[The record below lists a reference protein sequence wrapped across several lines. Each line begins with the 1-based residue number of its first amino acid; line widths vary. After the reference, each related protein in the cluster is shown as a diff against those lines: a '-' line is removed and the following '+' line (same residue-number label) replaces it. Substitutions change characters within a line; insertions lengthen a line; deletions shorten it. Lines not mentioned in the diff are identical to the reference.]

1 MDKMNFSDAW
11 RVLLV
16 YLAMLV
22 FGVAIVARIIYIQ
35 TVEREELLEQARK
48 VDIKID
54 TVQGA
59 RGNIYSVNGTMLAST
74 VSLYDIGFDF
84 MGVKIDTL
92 ERHIGPLTDS
102 LSKLLH
108 RPKAE
113 FEKLL
118 RYGYKYGNEHK
129 YRCVYLAKGL
139 KIDEY
144 QRLKTFPLFRK
155 KSGNGL
161 NITKRMVRE
170 HPYGILAMRTVGL
183 VEKSDLQNRSKSS
196 LMKGVV
202 GLEGQYDSC
211 LRGEIGYQ
219 LMRRVSGGNRIQ
231 VPSSINK
238 EPKNGCDIYTSIDVE
253 LQDVAEEA
261 LMRCLK
267 ENEAEKGC
275 VIMMDVET
283 GFVEVMANLEYNYN
297 TKQYEERWNVALG
310 QSMEPGST
318 FKAITMTALM
328 ENDPNFN
335 IKRVIDL
342 GPTGTWVYEW
352 RSKNGRAHHFHV
364 RDSHVVKGG
373 KPTVEE
379 AFWES
384 SNIAFSK
391 LVVEYFEK
399 DPKKFID
406 FIYKTKINEPLR
418 VAWKGEESNPKI
430 KSPESKMWSYTSLP
444 SMAMGYELTVTPMV
458 ILTYYNAIANNGRM
472 MKPQFVKEIRRGDEV
487 VQTFEP
493 IVINERIASERTI
506 KTLQGLLRGV
516 VENGTAKALNKCP
529 FPIAGKTGTAQIS
542 SQGGYNKKNY
552 TASFVGYFPADEPK
566 YSCAVIIINPMGG
579 KYYGASVSAPVLKD
593 VAEKVYATRLGIE
606 DVTKTSRANADK
618 YTKASMAYYNDV
630 TDYCEMTGVRMVD
643 GELGSEWVKVSQ
655 STNGGVTIE
664 NMDLDGETVP
674 DLKGMNVMDAVYLIE
689 KMGWKAGFSGKGV
702 VESQSVKAGTKLE
715 KGKVIVLKLAV

>member
-1 MDKMNFSDAW
+1 MRLTGDFKIDNNKQGIMSKKGKGSFFNNFLGGDVFSKETVV
-11 RVLLV
+11 RQLPFILYVVLLLMLYISNT
-16 YLAMLV
+16 YLAEDMRLE
-22 FGVAIVARIIYIQ
+22 IKNKNRLLENKR
-35 TVEREELLEQARK
+35 VEREELLEQARK

-297 TKQYEERWNVALG
+297 TKQYEER
-310 QSMEPGST
+310 
-318 FKAITMTALM
+318 
-328 ENDPNFN
+328 
-335 IKRVIDL
+335 
-342 GPTGTWVYEW
+342 
-352 RSKNGRAHHFHV
+352 
-364 RDSHVVKGG
+364 
-373 KPTVEE
+373 
-379 AFWES
+379 
-384 SNIAFSK
+384 
-391 LVVEYFEK
+391 
-399 DPKKFID
+399 
-406 FIYKTKINEPLR
+406 
-418 VAWKGEESNPKI
+418 
-430 KSPESKMWSYTSLP
+430 
-444 SMAMGYELTVTPMV
+444 
-458 ILTYYNAIANNGRM
+458 
-472 MKPQFVKEIRRGDEV
+472 
-487 VQTFEP
+487 
-493 IVINERIASERTI
+493 
-506 KTLQGLLRGV
+506 
-516 VENGTAKALNKCP
+516 
-529 FPIAGKTGTAQIS
+529 
-542 SQGGYNKKNY
+542 
-552 TASFVGYFPADEPK
+552 
-566 YSCAVIIINPMGG
+566 
-579 KYYGASVSAPVLKD
+579 
-593 VAEKVYATRLGIE
+593 
-606 DVTKTSRANADK
+606 
-618 YTKASMAYYNDV
+618 
-630 TDYCEMTGVRMVD
+630 
-643 GELGSEWVKVSQ
+643 
-655 STNGGVTIE
+655 
-664 NMDLDGETVP
+664 
-674 DLKGMNVMDAVYLIE
+674 
-689 KMGWKAGFSGKGV
+689 
-702 VESQSVKAGTKLE
+702 
-715 KGKVIVLKLAV
+715 

>member
-1 MDKMNFSDAW
+1 MNKMNFADAW

-16 YLAMLV
+16 YLAMLA
-22 FGVAIVARIIYIQ
+22 FGVAVVARIIFIQ

-59 RGNIYSVNGTMLAST
+59 RGNIFSANGTMLAST
-74 VSLYDIGFDF
+74 VSLYDVGFDF
-84 MGVKIDTL
+84 MGVPITKL
-92 ERHIGPLTDS
+92 EKYIGPLTDS
-102 LSKLLH
+102 LSALLH

-118 RYGYKYGNEHK
+118 RKGYKFGNEHR
-129 YRCVYLAKGL
+129 YRCVYLAKGM

-144 QRLKTFPLFRK
+144 QRLRTFPLFK
-155 KSGNGL
+155 DKTANGL
-161 NITKRMVRE
+161 NVTKRMVRE

-183 VEKSDLQNRSKSS
+183 VEKSNLQNRNKSS

-219 LMRRVSGGNRIQ
+219 LMRRVSGGNRIP
-231 VPSSINK
+231 VPSSINV
-238 EPKNGCDIYTSIDVE
+238 EPKNGCDVYTSIDVE

-261 LMRCLK
+261 LLRCLK

-275 VIMMDVET
+275 VVMMDVAT
-283 GFVEVMANLEYNYN
+283 GFVEVIANLEYNHS

-318 FKAITMTALM
+318 FKAITMTALL

-335 IKRVIDL
+335 IKRVLNL
-342 GPTGTWVYEW
+342 GPTTTWVYEW
-352 RSKNGRAHHFHV
+352 HSKNGRAHHFSV
-364 RDSHVVKGG
+364 RDSHHVKNG

-399 DPKKFID
+399 DPKKFTDLIH
-406 FIYKTKINEPLR
+406 KTKINEPLR
-418 VAWKGEESNPKI
+418 LAWKGEESNAKI
-430 KSPESKMWSYTSLP
+430 KSAFADGWSFTSLP
-444 SMAMGYELTVTPMV
+444 SMAMGYELMLTPIV
-458 ILTYYNAIANNGRM
+458 LLTYYNAIANNGRM
-472 MKPQFVKEIRRGDEV
+472 MKPQFVKEIRRGNEV
-487 VQTFEP
+487 VQTFDP
-493 IVINERIASERTI
+493 IVINESIASERTI
-506 KTLQGLLRGV
+506 KTLQTLLRGV
-516 VENGTAKALNKCP
+516 VENGTAKALNICP

-542 SQGGYNKKNY
+542 TGGGYNKKNY
-552 TASFVGYFPADEPK
+552 TASFVGYFPADNPK

-593 VAEKVYATRLGIE
+593 VAEKVYATRLGVE
-606 DVTKTSRANADK
+606 DVVNTSRANADK
-618 YTKASMAYYNDV
+618 YTKASMAYYDDV
-630 TDYCEMTGVRMVD
+630 TDYCDMTGVRVVD
-643 GELGSEWVKVSQ
+643 GELGSEWVKVSL
-655 STNGGVTIE
+655 SNNGGVTIQNIE
-664 NMDLDGETVP
+664 LEDEVVP
-674 DLKGMNVMDAVYLIE
+674 DFKGMNVMDAVYLIE
-689 KMGWKAGFSGKGV
+689 TMGWKAGFSGKGL

-715 KGKVIVLKLAV
+715 KGKAIVLKLKV